1 MPADVSDTRFA
12 KAEITA
18 LILAGGQG
26 SRLGGVDKGW
36 LPYAGHALI
45 EHVLVAIAPQ
55 VGSVLISANRNRE
68 RYQSLG
74 VPVVPDLY
82 EGQLGPLAGM
92 LAGLT
97 ASDTPFVLTLPCDT
111 PEVCEDFVVRMWKG
125 LHDADAEIAMAN
137 DGERNQPVHALLRRH
152 LRADLDV
159 AVRDGQR
166 SVQRWAEGH
175 RWVAVDFSDRAS
187 AFRGI
192 NTPEDYA
199 VCGVDKSG

>member
-1 MPADVSDTRFA
+1 MSNAGFPRSD
-12 KAEITA
+12 ITA

-36 LPYAGHALI
+36 LPYAGQALV
-45 EHVLVAIAPQ
+45 EHVLAAIAPQ
-55 VGSVLISANRNRE
+55 VGAVLISANRNRE
-68 RYQSLG
+68 RYQALG

-82 EGQLGPLAGM
+82 EGQLGPLVGI

-97 ASDTPFVLTLPCDT
+97 AADTTYLLTLPCDT
-111 PEVCEDFVVRMWKG
+111 PEVCEDFVMRMWRG
-125 LHDADAEIAMAN
+125 LHDADAEVAMAN
-137 DGERNQPVHALLRRH
+137 DGERNQPVHALLRRD
-152 LRADLDV
+152 LRADLDI

-199 VCGVDKSG
+199 VFGGDKSG